1 MEKYLIY
8 LIHKIGGAGLMLP
21 YEQLLAWVRYI
32 LNDIKPGSRII
43 IVVSALAKV
52 TTKLQDIFENKSN
65 GDTAKAWEVFKE
77 IKELHLQ
84 RCTDLF
90 VEETDNLFD
99 YFHEIEYFISHGSIN
114 EENPTISKAQLLK
127 FGELM
132 SSEIFNQ
139 FLLKE
144 HVAVKL
150 IDAQNMVF
158 ATGEDYC
165 YSEPLQPKTSEM
177 ISQIIESEITNDDTV
192 ILTQGY
198 ICNQRLLG
206 FDGSDLTISLIAS
219 SLKLA
224 NPNCYVK
231 TTFWKDVEGVMVNGI
246 VQSEISIDLYNSLD
260 EVPVRKDAINTNSC
274 QRILT
279 IIRSFLNLKHP
290 GTLIVWE

>member
-1 MEKYLIY
+1 MEKYLIF

-32 LNDIKPGSRII
+32 LNDIKPGTRII
-43 IVVSALAKV
+43 IVVSAFAKV

-99 YFHEIEYFISHGSIN
+99 YFHEIEYFISYGSIN
-114 EENPTISKAQLLK
+114 EENPTISKAQLLR

-165 YSEPLQPKTSEM
+165 YSVPVQPETSEK
-177 ISQIIESEITNDDTV
+177 ISRVINSESANDTI

-198 ICNQRLLG
+198 IGNKRLLG
-206 FDGSDLTISLIAS
+206 FDGSDLTASLIALA
-219 SLKLA
+219 LKSR
-224 NPNCYVK
+224 NPNMSVK
-231 TTFWKDVEGVMVNGI
+231 KIFWKDVDGVMINGI
-246 VQSEISIDLYNSLD
+246 VQDKISVNLYKSLD
-260 EVPVRKDAINTNSC
+260 TTPVRKDAINIEAETE
-274 QRILT
+274 T
-279 IIRSFLNLKHP
+279 IIRSFLNLNHP
-290 GTLIVWE
+290 GTLITW